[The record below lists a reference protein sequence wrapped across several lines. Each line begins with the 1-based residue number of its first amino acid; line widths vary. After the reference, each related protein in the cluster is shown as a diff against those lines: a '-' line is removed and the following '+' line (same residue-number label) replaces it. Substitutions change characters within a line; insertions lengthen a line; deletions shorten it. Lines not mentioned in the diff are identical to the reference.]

1 MKQKAPETPVDR
13 KASQDIVIKPNR
25 PHKGYEETQTHSERI
40 DIPLGKLANPVKHIG
55 VSSQNFRTVTGHA
68 GKARR
73 FLLYETSGHGQV
85 REAGRLDLPKIMSM
99 HEFHGE
105 DHPLFELDVVITAGC
120 GDGFIRRMYAKGVTV
135 IATSET
141 DPARAAELIAAGKPL
156 SPAAPHEH

>member
-1 MKQKAPETPVDR
+1 MKEKEPETPIDR
-13 KASQDIVIKPNR
+13 KASRDIVIRPNR

-40 DIPLGKLANPVKHIG
+40 DIPLGKLANPIKHIG

-85 REAGRLDLPKIMSM
+85 KETGRLDLPKAMSM
-99 HEFHGE
+99 HEFHGD
-105 DHPLFELDVVITAGC
+105 DHPLFGLDVVITAGC

-141 DPARAAELIAAGKPL
+141 DPARAAELIAAGKSL